1 MDAVFVIVIMVFA
14 VVGLAFFVGRQSQKH
29 DMEMEKIQDEIELRK
44 QACEIHESVTNTNI
58 DAVRDE
64 LRDEGK

>member
-1 MDAVFVIVIMVFA
+1 MDAVWIILVMVFA

-29 DMEMEKIQDEIELRK
+29 DMEMEKIQNEIEMRERASNI
-44 QACEIHESVTNTNI
+44 QQDIANADIESI
-58 DAVRDE
+58 RDE